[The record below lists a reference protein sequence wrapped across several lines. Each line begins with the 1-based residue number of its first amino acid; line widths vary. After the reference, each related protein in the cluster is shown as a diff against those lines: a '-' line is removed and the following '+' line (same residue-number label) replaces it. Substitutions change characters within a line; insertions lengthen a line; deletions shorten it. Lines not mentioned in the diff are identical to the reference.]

1 MAQASRA
8 IFLSYA
14 SQDVEAARNICEALR
29 AGGIEV
35 WFDQSELRGGDAWD
49 HKIRR
54 QIRDC
59 ALFIPV
65 ISANTQTRQEGYFR
79 LEWRIADQR
88 THLMARNKAF
98 IVPVSIDGTPESS
111 ADVPE
116 SFASV
121 QWTRLPAG
129 ATSPAFVERVLHL
142 LSSEPGFPQVGF
154 PPQAAAASD
163 PATAPRPPASVN
175 TATMR
180 MRFLLSVTA
189 VLTLIAVGYW
199 VTDTFVPSKRPGATV
214 PGVAPKG
221 RSGASEQGTAPEKSI
236 AVLPFLDISEKKDQE
251 YFSDGLSEELIDLL
265 AKTPGLE
272 VIARTSSFYFKGR
285 QATIGEIAKTLNV
298 ANVIEGSVRK
308 AGDTLRVTAQLIRA
322 RDGVNLWS
330 ETYDR
335 DLKDV
340 FMVQDDIARSVVEK
354 LRLTLMLNA
363 PDAAARTQSTDAYNL
378 YLQGRY
384 FLPRDSEPDLSKAQD
399 FFRKAVALDPSYAS
413 AWAGQGTVAIRR
425 VANVFV
431 GMDQGLAAARAA
443 ASKALQLD
451 PNNGDACAVLGSELL
466 MRMQWQEAEST
477 AARCL
482 QGNPDNPL
490 VLLTAAVTARQLG
503 HDEESLSLFHQILA
517 RDPLN
522 LLASRYLARTLY
534 HAGRLADAEAAIRH
548 VIDFNPEQ
556 PGAQYEL
563 GRILLAKGDRVAAIA
578 AFEGEPA
585 AGWRTYGLALGCHAA
600 DHRARADAAL
610 ADMLRHSAGKE
621 FQIAET
627 YSYCGDADRAF
638 EWLDA
643 AINQDPGIVWLR
655 NDPLLK
661 GLTGDRRYEALLRKV
676 NLPEQTAANPSAG
689 RR

>member
-49 HKIRR
+49 HKIRE

-65 ISANTQTRQEGYFR
+65 MSANTQTRQEGYFR

-129 ATSPAFVERVLHL
+129 ATSPAFVNRLLHL
-142 LSSEPGFPQVGF
+142 LSPELDTPSVG
-154 PPQAAAASD
+154 S
-163 PATAPRPPASVN
+163 ATPSAPPASGHA
-175 TATMR
+175 ATGR
-180 MRFLLSVTA
+180 TRFLLSLTA
-189 VLTLIAVGYW
+189 VLVLIAVGYW
-199 VTDTFVPSKRPGATV
+199 VMDTFVLSKPPTAAAQQS
-214 PGVAPKG
+214 APKG
-221 RSGASEQGTAPEKSI
+221 GSGASEQGTAPEKSI

-285 QATIGEIAKTLNV
+285 QATIAEIAKTLNV
-298 ANVIEGSVRK
+298 ANIIEGSVRK
-308 AGDTLRVTAQLIRA
+308 AGNTLRVTAQLIRA

-363 PDAAARTQSTDAYNL
+363 PDSAARTQSTDAYNL

-384 FLPRDSEPDLSKAQD
+384 FLARDSESDLSKAQD
-399 FFRKAVALDPSYAS
+399 FFRKAAALDPSYAA
-413 AWAGQGTVAIRR
+413 AWAGQGTVALRR
-425 VANVFV
+425 VANAFV
-431 GMDQGLAAARAA
+431 GLDQGLATARTAAT
-443 ASKALQLD
+443 KALQSD
-451 PNNGDACAVLGSELL
+451 PDNGDACAVLASELL
-466 MRMQWQEAEST
+466 MRMQWREADST

-482 QGNPDNPL
+482 QDNPDNAQ
-490 VLLTAAVTARQLG
+490 LLMTSAVSARQLG

-517 RDPLN
+517 HDPLN

-563 GRILLAKGDRVAAIA
+563 GRILLAKGDRVAAFA
-578 AFEGEPA
+578 AFEAEPG
-585 AGWRTYGLALGCHAA
+585 AGWRSYGLALGCHAA
-600 DHRARADAAL
+600 DHRAQADAAL

-655 NDPLLK
+655 NDPLFK
-661 GLTGDRRYEALLRKV
+661 GLTGDARYEALLRKV

-689 RR
+689 RG

>member
-29 AGGIEV
+29 ADGIEV

-49 HKIRR
+49 HKIRQ

-65 ISANTQTRQEGYFR
+65 ISANTQARQEGYFR
-79 LEWRIADQR
+79 LEWRLADQR

-111 ADVPE
+111 ADMPE
-116 SFASV
+116 SFSSV
-121 QWTRLPAG
+121 QWTRLPSG
-129 ATSPAFVERVLHL
+129 ATSPAFVDRVLHL
-142 LSSEPGFPQVGF
+142 LSSEPDSSSVGF
-154 PPQAAAASD
+154 PPQPSAASD
-163 PATAPRPPASVN
+163 TATPPRPPASGN
-175 TATMR
+175 TATVR
-180 MRFLLSVTA
+180 MRSLLS
-189 VLTLIAVGYW
+189 LIAVLVVIAVAYW
-199 VTDTFVPSKRPGATV
+199 VMDTFVLSRRPTAAAQQF
-214 PGVAPKG
+214 APKG
-221 RSGASEQGTAPEKSI
+221 QSSASEQGGAPEKSI
-236 AVLPFLDISEKKDQE
+236 AVLPFLDLSEKKDQE

-308 AGDTLRVTAQLIRA
+308 AGNTLRVTAQLIRA

-340 FMVQDDIARSVVEK
+340 FQVQDDIARGVVEK
-354 LRLTLMLNA
+354 LKLTLMPNA
-363 PDAAARTQSTDAYNL
+363 VDMEARTQNTDAYSL
-378 YLQGRY
+378 YLQGRF
-384 FLPRDSEPDLSKAQD
+384 FLARDSESDLSKALD
-399 FFRKAVALDPSYAS
+399 FFQKAVALDPNYAA
-413 AWAGQGTVAIRR
+413 AWASQGTVAIRR
-425 VANVFV
+425 VANAFV
-431 GMDQGLAAARAA
+431 GLDQGLAAAQAA
-443 ASKALQLD
+443 ASEALQAD
-451 PNNGDACAVLGSELL
+451 PNNGDGCAVLASELL
-466 MRMQWQEAEST
+466 MRMKWQEAEST
-477 AARCL
+477 TARCL
-482 QGNPDNPL
+482 RGNPDNPL
-490 VLLTAAVTARQLG
+490 VLLTAAVAARQLG
-503 HDEESLSLFHQILA
+503 HDEESLSLFHRILA
-517 RDPLN
+517 HDPLN

-534 HAGRLADAEAAIRH
+534 HAGRLVEAEAAIRH
-548 VIDFNPEQ
+548 VIDFNPVQ

-563 GRILLAKGDRVAAIA
+563 GRILLAKGDRVGAFA
-578 AFEGEPA
+578 AFEGETG
-585 AGWRTYGLALGCHAA
+585 AGWRTYGLALRCHAA
-600 DHRARADAAL
+600 EHSARADAAL

-638 EWLDA
+638 EWLNA
-643 AINQDPGIVWLR
+643 AINHDAGMVWLR

-661 GLTGDRRYEALLRKV
+661 GLTSDPRYEALLRKV
-676 NLPEQTAANPSAG
+676 NLPE
-689 RR
+689 

>member
-14 SQDVEAARNICEALR
+14 SQDAEAAQNICAALR

-35 WFDQSELRGGDAWD
+35 WFDQRELRGGDAWD
-49 HKIRR
+49 HKIRQ

-65 ISANTQTRQEGYFR
+65 ISVNTQTRQEGYFR
-79 LEWRIADQR
+79 LEWRLADQR

-116 SFASV
+116 SFSSV
-121 QWTRLPAG
+121 QWTRLPSG
-129 ATSPAFVERVLHL
+129 ATSPAFADRVLHL
-142 LSSEPGFPQVGF
+142 LSSEADSSSVSF
-154 PPQAAAASD
+154 PPQPSAAPDTST
-163 PATAPRPPASVN
+163 PSRPPASGN
-175 TATMR
+175 TATVR
-180 MRFLLSVTA
+180 MRFLLSLIA
-189 VLTLIAVGYW
+189 VLVVIGVGYW
-199 VTDTFVPSKRPGATV
+199 VMDTFVLSKRPAAAV
-214 PGVAPKG
+214 QQLAPKG
-221 RSGASEQGTAPEKSI
+221 QSSASAQGGAPEKSI
-236 AVLPFLDISEKKDQE
+236 AVLPFLDLSEKKDQE

-308 AGDTLRVTAQLIRA
+308 AGNTLRVTAQLIRA
-322 RDGVNLWS
+322 RDGVDLWS

-340 FMVQDDIARSVVEK
+340 FKVQDDIARGVVEK
-354 LRLTLMLNA
+354 LKLTLLPNA
-363 PDAAARTQSTDAYNL
+363 SDMEPRTQNTDAYNL

-384 FLPRDSEPDLSKAQD
+384 FLVRDSESDLSKAQD
-399 FFRKAVALDPSYAS
+399 FFQKAAALDPSYAS
-413 AWAGQGTVAIRR
+413 AWAAQGTVAIRR
-425 VANVFV
+425 IANAFV

-451 PNNGDACAVLGSELL
+451 PNNGDGCAVLATELL
-466 MRMQWQEAEST
+466 MRTKWQEAEST
-477 AARCL
+477 ATRCVR
-482 QGNPDNPL
+482 GNPDNPL

-503 HDEESLSLFHQILA
+503 HDEDSLSLFHQILA
-517 RDPLN
+517 HDPLN

-534 HAGRLADAEAAIRH
+534 YAGRLPDAEAAIHH
-548 VIDFNPEQ
+548 VIDFNPTQ

-563 GRILLAKGDRVAAIA
+563 GRILLAKGDRVAAFA
-578 AFEGEPA
+578 AFEAETG
-585 AGWRTYGLALGCHAA
+585 AGWRIFGLALDCHPT
-600 DHRARADAAL
+600 DHRARADDAL
-610 ADMLRHSAGKE
+610 AQMLRHPAGKE
-621 FQIAET
+621 FQIGET

-638 EWLDA
+638 EWLNA
-643 AINQDPGIVWLR
+643 AINQDSGIVWLR

-661 GLTGDRRYEALLRKV
+661 GLTSDSRYEALLRKA
-676 NLPEQTAANPSAG
+676 NLPE
-689 RR
+689 

>member
-8 IFLSYA
+8 VFLSYA
-14 SQDVEAARNICEALR
+14 SQDAEAARNICEALR

-49 HKIRR
+49 HKIRQ

-65 ISANTQTRQEGYFR
+65 ISANTQARQEGYFR
-79 LEWRIADQR
+79 LEWRLADQR

-111 ADVPE
+111 ADMPE

-121 QWTRLPAG
+121 QWTRLPSG
-129 ATSPAFVERVLHL
+129 ATSPAFVDRILHL
-142 LSSEPGFPQVGF
+142 LSSEPGSSTPSQ
-154 PPQAAAASD
+154 
-163 PATAPRPPASVN
+163 PPASGN
-175 TATMR
+175 SATGR
-180 MRFLLSVTA
+180 TRSLLW
-189 VLTLIAVGYW
+189 LIAVLAVTGLGYW
-199 VTDTFVPSKRPGATV
+199 VMDAFVLSKRPTAAAQHY
-214 PGVAPKG
+214 APKEQ
-221 RSGASEQGTAPEKSI
+221 SGASEQAGAPEKSI
-236 AVLPFLDISEKKDQE
+236 AVLPFLDLSEKKDQE

-285 QATIGEIAKTLNV
+285 QATIGEIATTLNV

-308 AGDTLRVTAQLIRA
+308 AGNTLRVTAQLIRA

-340 FMVQDDIARSVVEK
+340 FKVQDDIARGVVAK
-354 LRLTLMLNA
+354 LKLTLLPNA
-363 PDAAARTQSTDAYNL
+363 PDMEPRTQNTDAYNL

-384 FLPRDSEPDLSKAQD
+384 FLARDSESDLSKAQD
-399 FFRKAVALDPSYAS
+399 FFQKAAALDPSYAA
-413 AWAGQGTVAIRR
+413 AWAGQGIVAIRR
-425 VANVFV
+425 VANAFV

-443 ASKALQLD
+443 ASKALQAD
-451 PNNGDACAVLGSELL
+451 PNNGDGCAVLASELL
-466 MRMQWQEAEST
+466 MRMKWQEGEST
-477 AARCL
+477 STQCL
-482 QGNPDNPL
+482 QANPDNPL
-490 VLLTAAVTARQLG
+490 VLLTSAVSARQLG
-503 HDEESLSLFHQILA
+503 HDEESVSLFHRILA

-548 VIDFNPEQ
+548 VIDFNPTQ

-563 GRILLAKGDRVAAIA
+563 GRILLAKGDRVAAFA
-578 AFEGEPA
+578 AFEGETG
-585 AGWRTYGLALGCHAA
+585 AGWRNYGLALGCHAA
-600 DHRARADAAL
+600 DHRAPADAAL

-621 FQIAET
+621 FQIGET

-638 EWLDA
+638 EWLNA
-643 AINQDPGIVWLR
+643 AINQDSGIVWLR

-661 GLTGDRRYEALLRKV
+661 GLTSDPRYEALLRKV
-676 NLPEQTAANPSAG
+676 NLPE
-689 RR
+689 

>member
-49 HKIRR
+49 HKIRE

-65 ISANTQTRQEGYFR
+65 ISTNTQSRQEGYFR
-79 LEWRIADQR
+79 LEWRLADQR

-98 IVPVSIDGTPESS
+98 IVPVSIDGTPQSS
-111 ADVPE
+111 ADMPE

-121 QWTRLPAG
+121 QWTRLPSG
-129 ATSPAFVERVLHL
+129 ATSPAFVDRVLHL
-142 LSSEPGFPQVGF
+142 LSSEQDPSPPRFPLGSS
-154 PPQAAAASD
+154 AAPD
-163 PATAPRPPASVN
+163 TATPPRPPASGN
-175 TATMR
+175 TATGR
-180 MRFLLSVTA
+180 TRSLLSLIA
-189 VLTLIAVGYW
+189 VLAIIGVGYW
-199 VTDTFVPSKRPGATV
+199 VMDTFVLSRRPTPIAPQFV
-214 PGVAPKG
+214 PKG
-221 RSGASEQGTAPEKSI
+221 QSSASDQGGVPEKSI
-236 AVLPFLDISEKKDQE
+236 AVLPFLDLSEKKDQE

-308 AGDTLRVTAQLIRA
+308 AGNTLRVTAQLIRA

-340 FMVQDDIARSVVEK
+340 FEVQDDIARGVVEK
-354 LRLTLMLNA
+354 LKLTLMLT
-363 PDAAARTQSTDAYNL
+363 AADMEPRTQNTDAYSL
-378 YLQGRY
+378 YLQGRF
-384 FLPRDSEPDLSKAQD
+384 FLARDSESDLSKAQD
-399 FFRKAVALDPSYAS
+399 FFQKAVALDPGYAS
-413 AWAGQGTVAIRR
+413 AWASQGTVAIRR
-425 VANVFV
+425 IANAFV
-431 GMDQGLAAARAA
+431 SVDQGLVAARAA
-443 ASKALQLD
+443 ASKALQAD
-451 PNNGDACAVLGSELL
+451 PNNGDACAVMATELL
-466 MRMQWQEAEST
+466 MRTKWQEAEST
-477 AARCL
+477 TTRCL

-503 HDEESLSLFHQILA
+503 HDEESLSLFHRILA
-517 RDPLN
+517 HDPLN

-548 VIDFNPEQ
+548 VIDFNPAQ

-563 GRILLAKGDRVAAIA
+563 GRILLAKGDHAGAFA
-578 AFEGEPA
+578 AFEGETG
-585 AGWRTYGLALGCHAA
+585 AGWKNYGLALGCHAA
-600 DHRARADAAL
+600 EHRARADAAL
-610 ADMLRHSAGKE
+610 ADMLRHSAGKQ

-627 YSYCGDADRAF
+627 YSYCGDAGRAF
-638 EWLDA
+638 EWLNA
-643 AINQDPGIVWLR
+643 AINQDAGMVWLR

-661 GLTGDRRYEALLRKV
+661 GLTSDPRYEALLRQV
-676 NLPEQTAANPSAG
+676 NLPE
-689 RR
+689 

>member
-65 ISANTQTRQEGYFR
+65 ISVNTQTRQEGYFR
-79 LEWRIADQR
+79 LEWRLADQR

-98 IVPVSIDGTPESS
+98 IVPVSIDGTPESG
-111 ADVPE
+111 ADMPE
-116 SFASV
+116 SFSSV
-121 QWTRLPAG
+121 QWTPLPSG
-129 ATSPAFVERVLHL
+129 ATSPAFIDRILHL
-142 LSSEPGFPQVGF
+142 LSSEPDSSSVSF
-154 PPQAAAASD
+154 PPRPAAAPDTPTPS
-163 PATAPRPPASVN
+163 PPPASGN
-175 TATMR
+175 TAR
-180 MRFLLSVTA
+180 SLLS
-189 VLTLIAVGYW
+189 LIAVLVVIAVAYW
-199 VTDTFVPSKRPGATV
+199 VVDTFVLSKRPTAAAQQL
-214 PGVAPKG
+214 APKG
-221 RSGASEQGTAPEKSI
+221 QSSASAQGGAPEKSI
-236 AVLPFLDISEKKDQE
+236 AVLPFLDLSEKKDQE

-308 AGDTLRVTAQLIRA
+308 AGNTLRVTAQLIRA
-322 RDGVNLWS
+322 RDGVDLWS
-330 ETYDR
+330 ETFDR

-340 FMVQDDIARSVVEK
+340 FKVQDDIARGVVEK
-354 LRLTLMLNA
+354 LKLTLLPTASGME
-363 PDAAARTQSTDAYNL
+363 PRTQNTDAYNL

-384 FLPRDSEPDLSKAQD
+384 FLARDSESDLSKAQD
-399 FFRKAVALDPSYAS
+399 FFQKAAALDPSYAS
-413 AWAGQGTVAIRR
+413 AWAGQGTVALRR
-425 VANVFV
+425 IANVFV

-451 PNNGDACAVLGSELL
+451 PNNGDGCAVLAAELL
-466 MRMQWQEAEST
+466 MRTKWLEAEST
-477 AARCL
+477 ATRCVR
-482 QGNPDNPL
+482 GNPDNPL

-534 HAGRLADAEAAIRH
+534 HAGRLQDAEAAIRH
-548 VIDFNPEQ
+548 VIDLNPTQ
-556 PGAQYEL
+556 LGAQYEL
-563 GRILLAKGDRVAAIA
+563 GRILLAKGDRVAAFA
-578 AFEGEPA
+578 AFEGETG
-585 AGWRTYGLALGCHAA
+585 AGWRSYGLALGCHAA

-621 FQIAET
+621 FQIGET

-638 EWLDA
+638 EWLNA
-643 AINQDPGIVWLR
+643 AINQDSGILWLR

-661 GLTGDRRYEALLRKV
+661 GLTSDPRYEALLRKL
-676 NLPEQTAANPSAG
+676 NLPE
-689 RR
+689 